1 MSIRN
6 FFSSYYGLPR
16 SVFILFIAR
25 VIHSIGSFV
34 YPFLTML
41 LTIKLGYCEE
51 IAGYY
56 VTGVIVAGSIG
67 LILGGKLADKFG
79 RKKIFLILSFMSA
92 TIFVACAFVTNPEII
107 PWLLIISNLF
117 LGGVLPTI
125 NAMLADLT
133 SADKRKAAFSLIYLG
148 TNIGVAIG
156 PLIAGFLFNEY
167 MKLLFLIDAATTYL
181 SLILVIFLVR
191 ETIPTKE
198 KIMEVSN
205 SDNRFEKP
213 EKGNIF
219 IILLK
224 RPIFL
229 IFTFISLVYVF
240 IYSQNYFSVPIYLNE
255 IFSEM
260 GPKIYGSLMSVNA
273 IVVILLT
280 IFLINLMK
288 NTKPI
293 INIAFAGVLYAIGF
307 GIFFLVSNRFL
318 LIGLTIIWTLGEIV
332 QTINTNV
339 YVAENSP
346 ITHRA
351 RFSSVVSFITEL
363 GFIISPIIMGYFI
376 KHFGIN
382 NIWLPVIIIS
392 ISAALMMYMLYLADS
407 NRNNRSRKKTII

>member
-1 MSIRN
+1 
-6 FFSSYYGLPR
+6 
-16 SVFILFIAR
+16 
-25 VIHSIGSFV
+25 
-34 YPFLTML
+34 
-41 LTIKLGYCEE
+41 
-51 IAGYY
+51 